1 MDTLTEYCTLLFLFS
16 DSGTPLPSK
25 ADRCR
30 RIAGHPAESGR
41 PGPGLRARRAPLFP
55 IISQLQGSYTR
66 IWGNC
71 LQTFPKK
78 RLDRPFLFYYNSMQ
92 YSRMGESEEPEL
104 IEISNLSYDCRG
116 RRILDRV
123 SMKVSNGKR
132 YGIYGA
138 PGAGKSTL
146 LALLAGAL
154 TPQAGQIR
162 INGFDMQREPV
173 QARRCLGYLPQEIG
187 FYRSMT
193 VYELLDFVAAARGV
207 PDNRRFLHVHETL
220 EFSGMSELRN
230 RPLSRLGT
238 AGLRRLGVA
247 QALIGNPEI
256 LLLDAPTEGLSHTE
270 ARELRELVR
279 EIAGVGKTVFL
290 ASAIPSEVLELCE
303 EIFLLEEGCLSL
315 PAPADELVRGAD
327 LLLQVNGTR
336 EAAQTALAGTDGV
349 LVCRPL
355 LPGED
360 GSVCFRLRMARQG
373 LAAELRAALTAAGLE
388 VLEAEE
394 QAPGEA
400 ELALRRSAAGRPPM
414 QKPVQREEET
424 E

>member
-1 MDTLTEYCTLLFLFS
+1 
-16 DSGTPLPSK
+16 
-25 ADRCR
+25 
-30 RIAGHPAESGR
+30 
-41 PGPGLRARRAPLFP
+41 
-55 IISQLQGSYTR
+55 
-66 IWGNC
+66 
-71 LQTFPKK
+71 
-78 RLDRPFLFYYNSMQ
+78 
-92 YSRMGESEEPEL
+92 MGESEEPEL

-138 PGAGKSTL
+138 PSAGKSTL

-327 LLLQVNGTR
+327 LLLRVNGTR
-336 EAAQTALAGTDGV
+336 EAAQTALAGMEGV

-355 LPGED
+355 PPGED

-373 LAAELRAALTAAGLE
+373 LAAELRAALTAADLE

-394 QAPGEA
+394 QTPGEA